1 VVGILMAHRSVWL
14 SVVEKQ
20 LEYAIVCE
28 DDVRFVP
35 AFASVFPCAFGEL
48 PVSWDI
54 VYLGCQTCQ
63 ALSLVDKIFCLSK
76 GIPMYTVCASDH
88 LTVPPLMFGAEA
100 YMISLRGAKR
110 LIKLTDRQGVY
121 HVDRMVSQN
130 RHDFDYYAISPQ
142 IAYQDG
148 EVSTSNA
155 SQIPYLFNTMLSTV
169 RLNRRNTLDTRTL
182 GWWLSL
188 NSHQVCGV
196 PISKWGVVFFLF
208 GLFIPPVLWI
218 PYLLVE
224 NLLFR
229 NGWLTYVGLWI
240 PAVVGLLVRRTMQWR
255 RTIS

>member
-1 VVGILMAHRSVWL
+1 
-14 SVVEKQ
+14 
-20 LEYAIVCE
+20 
-28 DDVRFVP
+28 
-35 AFASVFPCAFGEL
+35 
-48 PVSWDI
+48 
-54 VYLGCQTCQ
+54 
-63 ALSLVDKIFCLSK
+63 
-76 GIPMYTVCASDH
+76 
-88 LTVPPLMFGAEA
+88 
-100 YMISLRGAKR
+100 MISLRGAKR

-208 GLFIPPVLWI
+208 GLFIPPVVWI